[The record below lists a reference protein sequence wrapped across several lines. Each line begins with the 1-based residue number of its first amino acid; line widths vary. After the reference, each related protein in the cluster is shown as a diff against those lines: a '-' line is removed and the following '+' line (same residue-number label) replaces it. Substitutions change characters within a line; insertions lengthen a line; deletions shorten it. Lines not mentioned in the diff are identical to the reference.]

1 MATSKMQ
8 TENPAVFNDR
18 QLRAAHRILDQLDRA
33 ANRIDVQYSRV
44 RKHDRKGYRG
54 MLSIF
59 VPRTGSDRPPEQLNE
74 QCFPGVSYS
83 LSQGGVGFI
92 MLDNIEM
99 AEVWVGVHLPNQAI
113 RWMLGRVVRRRA
125 IPEEE
130 FLEYGVAFISN
141 SARTKDNME

>member
-8 TENPAVFNDR
+8 TEPPAIFTDR

-59 VPRTGSDRPPEQLNE
+59 APRVSSVHPPQQLNE
-74 QCFPGVSYS
+74 QCFPGMSYS

-92 MLDNIEM
+92 MLDYIDM
-99 AEVWVGVHLPNQAI
+99 ADVWVGVHLPDQAI
-113 RWMLGRVVRRRA
+113 RWMRGRVVRRRA